1 MYLSPNEIVNNW
13 PSRQL
18 NCWLPLAPPRQK
30 LVHCVLPQH
39 MGPNRETCARYE
51 ICNMMD
57 LETRNQI
64 KVKQKAAFRQIQ
76 TWSFLKLHVDSA
88 SSSRQVRGSIDYH
101 LKILLLRLVRLHQFL
116 GPSIEDQAQHL
127 AFETMETKDAAISE
141 NLHEK
146 SFRLGLWRS
155 SKKLIG

>member
-1 MYLSPNEIVNNW
+1 
-13 PSRQL
+13 
-18 NCWLPLAPPRQK
+18 
-30 LVHCVLPQH
+30 
-39 MGPNRETCARYE
+39 
-51 ICNMMD
+51 MMD

-64 KVKQKAAFRQIQ
+64 KVKQKTAFRQIQ

-146 SFRLGLWRS
+146 SFRLGCGGVP
-155 SKKLIG
+155 KN